1 MTEKIIAT
9 KDAPSAIGPYSQ
21 AVCVSPFIFTSG
33 QIPIDPE
40 TGRIVKGDI
49 TVQTRRVLENL
60 KAVLAAADFSFADV
74 VKTTLFIKD
83 MRQFSSI
90 NQVYGEYFPND
101 PPARSTIEVN
111 QLPMD
116 VAIEIEMVA
125 YASGKEK
132 PEEG

>member
-1 MTEKIIAT
+1 MTKKVVAT
-9 KDAPSAIGPYSQ
+9 KNAPSAIGPYSQ
-21 AVCVSPFIFTSG
+21 AVCVGPFVFTSG

-40 TGRIVKGDI
+40 TGRIVEGDI

-60 KAVLAAADFSFADV
+60 KAVLTAANLSFADV
-74 VKTTLFIKD
+74 VKTTLFIKN
-83 MRQFSSI
+83 MGQFSSI

-101 PPARSTIEVN
+101 SPARSTVEVN

-125 YASGKEK
+125 YAGE
-132 PEEG
+132 